1 MNRVVEWCRGLSD
14 ISGAHANSVTGRLVS
29 PVSLFASLLGAEFAK
44 LDPGLRWVHGG
55 ESRKLRGT
63 VTVERGTSFAA
74 KVLGTLAQLP
84 PSMAD
89 APLEVH
95 IETTGYRERWTRL
108 FADRHRM
115 VSTLVLG
122 GDLLVERLGAAVL
135 KFRLLARGGALEWQ
149 LVQISGAGIPLPL
162 SWFRV
167 SAASDM
173 RGGRY
178 HFAIDAR
185 VRGIGRIVR
194 YEGLLDAKP

>member
-1 MNRVVEWCRGLSD
+1 
-14 ISGAHANSVTGRLVS
+14 
-29 PVSLFASLLGAEFAK
+29 VSLFASVLGVEFTT

-55 ESRKLRGT
+55 VSRKLRGT
-63 VTVERGTSFAA
+63 VTVRRGTSVAA

-95 IETTGYRERWTRL
+95 IETTGYHERWTRL

-115 VSTLVLG
+115 VSTLYRG
-122 GDLLVERLGAAVL
+122 GDLLVERLGPALL
-135 KFRLLARGGALEWQ
+135 KFRLLGRGGALEWQ
-149 LVQISGAGIPLPL
+149 LVQIFGAGIPLPL

-167 SAASDM
+167 SAAVDM

-178 HFAIDAR
+178 HFAIDAA

-194 YEGLLDAKP
+194 YEGLLDAQP